1 MKEQVMTLEDLIGM
15 MLAGEG
21 LQKNKPVLRIPSL
34 DKGFI
39 KPKEKRTTFAN
50 TDKKL
55 PELNYGYLVKVEG
68 NFYKVTEDVK
78 GMKYLYFKEA
88 GENPFVAPINES
100 VANEIVEVYAPNN
113 VLAIHSYNPE
123 NFKKIWQKEEQK
135 PLVLTLEDIK
145 KKFNIPADKVVV
157 VEGK

>member
-1 MKEQVMTLEDLIGM
+1 MKEKAIGLEELIGM
-15 MLAGEG
+15 LFAGEG
-21 LQKNKPVLRIPSL
+21 LQKNKPVLRVHSL

-39 KPKEKRTTFAN
+39 KPKEKHTTLSN
-50 TDKKL
+50 PNKKF
-55 PELNYGYLVKVEG
+55 PELKYGYLVKVED
-68 NFYKVTEDVK
+68 NFYKVTEDAK
-78 GMKYLYFKEA
+78 GKYLYFKA
-88 GENPFVAPINES
+88 PNENPFVVPIKEG
-100 VANEIVEVYAPNN
+100 VVNEIVEVYAPNN